1 AVLLARLLGFAFFPY
16 PTLFRSLLRHL
27 PTGLVSVPEDEDL
40 LVAGEGP
47 VKVVLP
53 GTHTLSR
60 DRGNAFE
67 VDSPG
72 RELAFDDGHIWTG
85 SDQGPSAVDPRT
97 LSREG
102 LVLPVPLVLLLLP
115 LEEEVLTI

>member
-1 AVLLARLLGFAFFPY
+1 
-16 PTLFRSLLRHL
+16 LRHL
-27 PTGLVSVPEDEDL
+27 PAGLVSVPEDENL

-72 RELAFDDGHIWTG
+72 REFAFDDGHIGTG
-85 SDQGPSAVDPRT
+85 RDQSPRVVEPRT
-97 LSREG
+97 ISREG
-102 LVLPVPLVLLLLP
+102 LVLPVLLVLLLLP
-115 LEEEVLTI
+115 LEEEVLAI